1 MKIKPKTVDYLCSR
15 EKVPRPLLNL
25 SITQFDPERKRV
37 YSQPDTTLFQGR
49 LASSHAKRAKSDRVS
64 VWAREKERESG
75 GEMRD
80 SDREKQKE
88 RERERPRRQIK
99 RARENKLESEMLVT
113 RLLFRLSV

>member
-1 MKIKPKTVDYLCSR
+1 MKIRPKTVGYVAGK
-15 EKVPRPLLNL
+15 KVPRPLLNL

-37 YSQPDTTLFQGR
+37 HSQPDTTLFQGR

-75 GEMRD
+75 GEIVTERN
-80 SDREKQKE
+80 KE

-99 RARENKLESEMLVT
+99 RAREK
-113 RLLFRLSV
+113 